1 LNEGE
6 ALMDSAR
13 IDDAPIGTYEYLD
26 YSDPAEIFRPYD
38 PRFPEIARRVAAL
51 IEGRMPDARVEH
63 IGSTAVEGCAGKG
76 IVDLQLL
83 YPPGRLAAARETLD
97 GLGFPRQTG
106 LDPFPEER
114 PLRVGTID
122 DDGAIYRLHVHV
134 VAEDDAEGEDLRHF
148 RDRLRADPALLA
160 EYVASKQAA
169 LASGVPNNI
178 AYGQAKAPVIR
189 RALAGRADTP

>member
-1 LNEGE
+1 
-6 ALMDSAR
+6 MDSAR
-13 IDDAPIGTYEYLD
+13 NDDAPIGTYEYLD

-38 PRFPEIARRVAAL
+38 PCFPEVARRVGAL
-51 IEGRMPDARVEH
+51 IAGRMPDARVEH

-97 GLGFPRQTG
+97 GLGFQRQTG

-114 PLRVGTID
+114 PLRVGTIEV
-122 DDGAIYRLHVHV
+122 DGALYRLHVHV
-134 VAEDDAEGEDLRHF
+134 VAEDDAEAEDLRHF
-148 RDRLRADPALLA
+148 RDRLRSDPALLA

-189 RALAGRADTP
+189 RALADRADTT

>member
-1 LNEGE
+1 
-6 ALMDSAR
+6 MDSAR

-38 PRFPEIARRVAAL
+38 PRFPEVARRVAAL

-97 GLGFPRQTG
+97 GFGFQRQTG
-106 LDPFPEER
+106 IDPFPEER
-114 PLRVGTID
+114 PLRVGTIE

-134 VAEDDAEGEDLRHF
+134 VAEEDAEAEDLRHF
-148 RDRLRADPALLA
+148 RD
-160 EYVASKQAA
+160 
-169 LASGVPNNI
+169 
-178 AYGQAKAPVIR
+178 
-189 RALAGRADTP
+189 